1 MAPIDQYFMTDQG
14 PEYPWRDVWRRA
26 TLHAMRRSWFLGV
39 NGFETAVILM
49 DYYNSTIAI
58 QYSTSTATM
67 GFYAWGKILLRPPAE
82 VLAYQCH
89 PPAKFSISTH
99 SFLPRMVHAKGIF
112 LSPLAC
118 PALRRVP
125 DSRPSWLSP
134 LFPLDTKITEMG
146 ARSANPELSTVC
158 TVLCP
163 LSPFPHFQA
172 KCP

>member
-1 MAPIDQYFMTDQG
+1 MWESFAQLVVLRAAYQAIAQQATTPYPNMAPIDQYFMTDQG

-99 SFLPRMVHAKGIF
+99 SFLPRMVHTKGIF

-118 PALRRVP
+118 PALRRAT
-125 DSRPSWLSP
+125 RQWP
-134 LFPLDTKITEMG
+134 LF
-146 ARSANPELSTVC
+146 
-158 TVLCP
+158 
-163 LSPFPHFQA
+163 A
-172 KCP
+172 KSFISS